1 MESLQF
7 LLLWGVIGAC
17 VFQLW
22 RTPRLW
28 AFLFLFIVIFPKIAL
43 VTVPGET
50 TPIRVD
56 DVVMAAVLGWWI
68 LKLFL
73 GRRPT
78 LPATAGRWANEDAS
92 IGGEKLAAPT
102 QPVLPNPLRARDGR
116 RDVIRCGKNS
126 YDSVDSVD
134 ADRVDVV
141 ASDCELVR
149 RH

>member
-73 GRRPT
+73 GHRPT
-78 LPATAGRWANEDAS
+78 LPPAPATPFLLLFALVAIVTSLIGIGAGSATPAS
-92 IGGEKLAAPT
+92 ATLHFLRRLEFALLYYFFFRSVGLDE
-102 QPVLPNPLRARDGR
+102 LP
-116 RDVIRCGKNS
+116 DV
-126 YDSVDSVD
+126 
-134 ADRVDVV
+134 
-141 ASDCELVR
+141 
-149 RH
+149 